1 MDPVSKIME
10 ESQGKDNMGFVSES
24 KSEFFKVL
32 PPRKKSSFLSIIDYS
47 DINSN
52 TYVYDA
58 DKSLQ
63 NMTVRL
69 ALINNEFIRSKNES
83 CVYQFFSAILHNI
96 CF

>member
-1 MDPVSKIME
+1 MLDLVSKIME
-10 ESQGKDNMGFVSES
+10 ESQGKNNMGFVSES
-24 KSEFFKVL
+24 KSEFFKVP
-32 PPRKKSSFLSIIDYS
+32 PPRKKSSFLSNIDYS

-69 ALINNEFIRSKNES
+69 TLINR
-83 CVYQFFSAILHNI
+83 Q
-96 CF
+96 